1 MKLPREQVSKNVA
14 DVLETLIVK
23 GTGVFPGVKPNSAE
37 IVDRVNTLTYYQLR
51 MREPIDFFDPRVDVE
66 ILTKVAKEQTRRSQ
80 MVAVTAGV
88 STGFFGLPGLAV
100 DLPVLVANT
109 VGLVRR
115 HALTYGFTTIEDT
128 TNDPTP
134 LLLALGASVGADMV
148 IDRVGIKVGEKV
160 GLDLGTK
167 IVEKYLVKR
176 ISEQFA
182 ARILTSWLPR
192 LVPIIGTATI
202 AALDTAFLTLAG
214 RESNRYFRQ
223 RHMDVRQYLA
233 VTPLDRSQWP
243 KIAASAT
250 LNLPGVKPP
259 ALAQPSEPAPETNN
273 KSGPS

>member
-1 MKLPREQVSKNVA
+1 MKLPREQVSNKIA
-14 DVLETLIVK
+14 ETLETFIVK
-23 GTGVFPGVKPNSAE
+23 GTGMFPGVKPNAAE

-51 MREPIDFFDPRVDVE
+51 LSEPIDFFDPRVDV
-66 ILTKVAKEQTRRSQ
+66 KVLDKAAKEQTRKAQ
-80 MVAVTAGV
+80 VVAVTASV
-88 STGFFGLPGLAV
+88 STGFFGIPGLAV

-115 HALTYGFTTIEDT
+115 HALAYGFTTIEDS

-148 IDRVGIKVGEKV
+148 IDRVGVKVGEKV

-167 IVEKYLVKR
+167 IVEKYLVSR

-182 ARILTSWLPR
+182 ARIVTSWLPR

-214 RESNRYFRQ
+214 RESSRYFRKQ
-223 RHMDVRQYLA
+223 HLAVRQFITA
-233 VTPLDRSQWP
+233 AEADRAQWP
-243 KIAASAT
+243 SIAGGAAVS
-250 LNLPGVKPP
+250 LPGKNP
-259 ALAQPSEPAPETNN
+259 A
-273 KSGPS
+273 